1 MDILNNSYINI
12 LDLPDEM
19 LRIIFNKLN
28 MVDMLYSL
36 VDVNQRF
43 DRLAFDS
50 LYIDH
55 LDLVIK
61 QDDIHN
67 SSIDTHILDRICSK
81 ILPRINNKVTKFTL
95 EPLSMERVFGT
106 VHYPQLHSL
115 SFINF
120 QPNILSQHLL
130 DETIIR
136 LLENQITHITVDIKI
151 ENVEKTNGSDPNTF
165 LIILLVSK
173 CLNDLTYLQK
183 SSRKYITFLSSNIS
197 YTHCL
202 SSTLTKLTINV
213 NYFDDCLYLLNG
225 CLQSLSTLIIRIND
239 INRSSSMIDNTKKLV
254 KLKCFSLA
262 TDWRTFYYDNQ
273 VVPLLRRM
281 LNIEELTLFLSVL
294 RPTCTYIDGNQL
306 YDEVL
311 NYMPRLNKFI
321 FSIHTCIIN
330 YDIGIDRPS
339 NDDIRNSFIS
349 RGIQSFDTCFDDKFM
364 NNRGNCHVYS
374 LPYQFNDFLYMGSCF
389 QGGRFDKVRLLSMQ
403 DERPFE
409 HKLFQIISQDFP
421 FLQQLTICNDIP
433 QENEQHHSYTEHSL
447 NEICLSGLLVAVVL
461 RTIQFNNMI
470 RMRDKYLHTKIIS
483 LFDLLAR
490 KHVKTLDLIQQQQQ
504 TLTTNTSND
513 NIFNEN
519 VQDLSIIEDIMRMVL
534 EIINS
539 CLTHTL
545 QHNIN
550 LIYTLL
556 YIRDIFDNYRAHINV
571 HFRVKWPWAF
581 FE

>member
-95 EPLSMERVFGT
+95 EPLSMECVFGT

-421 FLQQLTICNDIP
+421 FLQQLTICNDIS
-433 QENEQHHSYTEHSL
+433 QENEQHHSSTLITFNHLLTLDILSVHDDYVIQFLSDKITRLPCLTNLLIKYKKLTRITNYFTNDTARLNCAKIKSL
-447 NEICLSGLLVAVVL
+447 ITFELLVPP
-461 RTIQFNNMI
+461 QNFHS
-470 RMRDKYLHTKIIS
+470 YFPS
-483 LFDLLAR
+483 L
-490 KHVKTLDLIQQQQQ
+490 
-504 TLTTNTSND
+504 
-513 NIFNEN
+513 
-519 VQDLSIIEDIMRMVL
+519 
-534 EIINS
+534 
-539 CLTHTL
+539 
-545 QHNIN
+545 
-550 LIYTLL
+550 
-556 YIRDIFDNYRAHINV
+556 
-571 HFRVKWPWAF
+571 
-581 FE
+581 